1 MMFSKKKRKT
11 QNYGR
16 GCKGPLETIQTP
28 LNAGPTHRPSCSA
41 PCAMSVISP
50 NTEIPHAPWP
60 HVPELGHPLCTTYI
74 LNLTKLP
81 LVAICRVTAGVFS
94 INTRYWMNIENQ
106 SLSTHWLQMLCFQET
121 EVLLHGLTDLSKLV
135 NIAWISY
142 IKCSQ
147 LTIQVSSI
155 EDSF

>member
-1 MMFSKKKRKT
+1 MMFSKKKERHKT
-11 QNYGR
+11 IEEVAR
-16 GCKGPLETIQTP
+16 ALW
-28 LNAGPTHRPSCSA
+28 RPSKPPLMQDQRTDPVA
-41 PCAMSVISP
+41 QHLVQMSVISP

-60 HVPELGHPLCTTYI
+60 HVPEFGHPLCTTYI

-81 LVAICRVTAGVFS
+81 LVAIFRVTAGVFS

-142 IKCSQ
+142 IKYSQ

>member
-1 MMFSKKKRKT
+1 MMFSKKKERHKT
-11 QNYGR
+11 IEEVAR
-16 GCKGPLETIQTP
+16 ALW
-28 LNAGPTHRPSCSA
+28 RPSKPHLMQDQHSDPVA
-41 PCAMSVISP
+41 QHLVQMSVVSP

-60 HVPELGHPLCTTYI
+60 HVLEFGHPLCTTYI

-121 EVLLHGLTDLSKLV
+121 KVLLHGLTDLSKLV

-142 IKCSQ
+142 IKYSQ